1 MAHRPRILFLAR
13 RYPPTIGG
21 IQTHCHA
28 LYTRL
33 ANQAQVRLV
42 ALGRQSL
49 LHLIWF
55 LPYCFA
61 VAFWAVLGRRVDA
74 VYFADGVA
82 ASLAPLLPSFGSGA
96 IRHHR
101 LWPRN
106 DLQKSPRA
114 RADALG
120 SPRLRQGRR
129 HQRTQP
135 PHYRCQRRPR
145 GQVGNSL
152 SRG

>member
-82 ASLAPLLPSFGSGA
+82 ASLAPLLRPLGPARFVTTVYG
-96 IRHHR
+96 
-101 LWPRN
+101 LEMTYKNP
-106 DLQKSPRA
+106 LA
-114 RADALG
+114 RALMHWGVRAC
-120 SPRLRQGRR
+120 RQGRR

-135 PHYRCQRRPR
+135 PHYRGQRCPR
-145 GQVGNSL
+145 GQVGNRL
-152 SRG
+152 SRS